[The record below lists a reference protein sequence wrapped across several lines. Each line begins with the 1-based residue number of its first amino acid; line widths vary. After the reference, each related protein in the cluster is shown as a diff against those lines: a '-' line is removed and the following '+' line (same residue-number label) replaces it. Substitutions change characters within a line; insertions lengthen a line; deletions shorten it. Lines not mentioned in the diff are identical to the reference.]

1 MIEMMASQVAIA
13 VAAADSTET
22 SERRAHNDTLTGLP
36 NRRQLNADVAGR
48 LSGLAASGGKA
59 VIAMVD
65 IDYFKRFNDD
75 FGHRVG
81 DVTLQKVA
89 TVLRNAVRGE
99 DVVYRYGGEEFVIV
113 FADVGEEEA
122 VALAERVRT
131 AVESTPLTGD
141 QLEPV
146 GPITVSIGLALLPGH
161 GLDLAELIDIA
172 DRTMYQSKQS
182 GRNRVTLWDSAA
194 ATTDAAA

>member
-1 MIEMMASQVAIA
+1 MIAI
-13 VAAADSTET
+13 
-22 SERRAHNDTLTGLP
+22 
-36 NRRQLNADVAGR
+36 
-48 LSGLAASGGKA
+48 
-59 VIAMVD
+59 VD

-113 FADVGEEEA
+113 FADAGEEEA

-172 DRTMYQSKQS
+172 DRAMYQSKQS